1 MAPPFS
7 LHFLPNPH
15 NTPPTTLVNQES
27 NGLTIKSQHGQRLWD
42 LSQSHLTTL
51 PHTPAT
57 LLLRIGNHPPGRDH
71 GRTYCTVR
79 VPAQQRKYLYKFWLG
94 IGEWVVAPVPAPQHR
109 AAPPALPNATEDAF
123 YGRRLA
129 PVSEGVFWG
138 LDGLLGCG
146 WQTDHARVCP
156 GRHWDVCI
164 SVIPAD
170 AAGGSQDP
178 LVGLWGGGEKRFT
191 CVRVCEDAKV
201 EALFQN
207 LIGFERS
214 TRWESLAH
222 CLTEVVRPCG
232 PVGEVGLGRRWSFE
246 EVREGG
252 TRMWQT
258 GWFEG
263 KECVALVSSLSAQ
276 VGLKARSAFLCD

>member
-7 LHFLPNPH
+7 LHFIANPNA
-15 NTPPTTLVNQES
+15 PPTTLVNQES
-27 NGLTIKSQHGQRLWD
+27 NGLIIKSQHGQRLWD
-42 LSQSHLTTL
+42 LSQLHLTAL
-51 PHTPAT
+51 PPTGASF
-57 LLLRIGNHPPGRDH
+57 LLRIGNSASGRDH

-79 VPAQQRKYLYKFWLG
+79 VPAQERKYLYKFWLG
-94 IGEWVVAPVPAPQHR
+94 IGEWVVAPAGSPPHHGRTAAFLPQC
-109 AAPPALPNATEDAF
+109 PVDGF

-146 WQTDHARVCP
+146 WQRDHARVCDK
-156 GRHWDVCI
+156 RHWDVYI
-164 SVIPAD
+164 SVVPAE
-170 AAGGSQDP
+170 AGGSQDP
-178 LVGLWGGGEKRFT
+178 LVGLKGGKKTFT

-232 PVGEVGLGRRWSFE
+232 PLGEVRLGRRLSFE
-246 EVREGG
+246 YVRDNE
-252 TRMWQT
+252 TRMNQT

-263 KECVALVSSLSAQ
+263 KECVALVSSMSMQLN
-276 VGLKARSAFLCD
+276 LKARNAFLFD